1 MQEAR
6 RRLGFALTG
15 LGLLGVASLA
25 LLPVEQLVPGPL
37 PVSVAMLRLLSLIN
51 PALLVVGA
59 AWIGTVLAHRIGLDA
74 PAIRQALA
82 GSSSSPAFR
91 RQVTKAVW
99 AGLGIGLL
107 LAGYAVASGPYFAT
121 LDPDA
126 ASRLQALTPP
136 FAVRILYGG
145 IAEEIIARWGVM
157 TLVCWMTW
165 RLMGRPLRPPG
176 TVFWIGIV
184 AAALIFGLAHLPFL
198 FGVAGDP
205 PIWLPVV
212 AVGTNVVAGV
222 VFGWLFWRAGL
233 EAAILAHAFAHVTA
247 VMVGAVAGT

>member
-1 MQEAR
+1 MR
-6 RRLGFALTG
+6 GSRSRLGFAITG

-25 LLPVEQLVPGPL
+25 LLPVEQLAPEPL

-59 AWIGTVLAHRIGLDA
+59 AWIGTMLAHRIGLDA

-82 GSSSSPAFR
+82 GSSPSPTLR

-107 LAGYAVASGPYFAT
+107 LAGYAVATEPYYAT

-126 ASRLQALTPP
+126 TSRLQALTPP

-145 IAEEIIARWGVM
+145 LAEEIMARWGVM
-157 TLVCWMTW
+157 TLVCWTTW
-165 RLMGRPLRPPG
+165 RLMGRPQRPPG
-176 TVFWIGIV
+176 AVFWIGIA
-184 AAALIFGLAHLPFL
+184 AAALVFGLAHLPFL

-205 PIWLPVV
+205 PLWLPVV
-212 AVGTNVVAGV
+212 AVGTNVMAGV

-247 VMVGAVAGT
+247 AMIGAVAGT

>member
-1 MQEAR
+1 MR
-6 RRLGFALTG
+6 GSRIRLGFAIAG

-25 LLPVEQLVPGPL
+25 LLPVERLAPEPL

-59 AWIGTVLAHRIGLDA
+59 AWIGTVLAHRVGLDA
-74 PAIRQALA
+74 PAIRQALT
-82 GSSSSPAFR
+82 GSSPKPVLH
-91 RQVTKAVW
+91 RQASKSVLP
-99 AGLGIGLL
+99 GLGIGLL
-107 LAGYAVASGPYFAT
+107 LAGYAVATGRYFAT

-136 FAVRILYGG
+136 FVVRILYGG

-184 AAALIFGLAHLPFL
+184 AAALVFGLVHLPFL
-198 FGVAGDP
+198 FGVTGDLP
-205 PIWLPVV
+205 LWLPVV
-212 AVGTNVVAGV
+212 AVGTNVMAGV
-222 VFGWLFWRAGL
+222 MFGWLFWRAGL

-247 VMVGAVAGT
+247 AMIGAVAGT

>member
-1 MQEAR
+1 MR
-6 RRLGFALTG
+6 GSRIRLGFAITG

-25 LLPVEQLVPGPL
+25 LLPVERLAPEPL

-51 PALLVVGA
+51 PAVLVVGA

-74 PAIRQALA
+74 PAIRQALT
-82 GSSSSPAFR
+82 GSSPSPVLR
-91 RQVTKAVW
+91 RQGTKAVW

-107 LAGYAVASGPYFAT
+107 LAGYAVATEPYFAT

-145 IAEEIIARWGVM
+145 LAEEIIARWGVM
-157 TLVCWMTW
+157 TLMCWTTW
-165 RLMGRPLRPPG
+165 RLMGRPLGPLG
-176 TVFWIGIV
+176 SVFWIGIV
-184 AAALIFGLAHLPFL
+184 AAALVFGLAHLPFL
-198 FGVAGDP
+198 FGVVGNP
-205 PIWLPVV
+205 PLWLPVV
-212 AVGTNVVAGV
+212 AVGTNVMAGV

-247 VMVGAVAGT
+247 AMIGAVAGI